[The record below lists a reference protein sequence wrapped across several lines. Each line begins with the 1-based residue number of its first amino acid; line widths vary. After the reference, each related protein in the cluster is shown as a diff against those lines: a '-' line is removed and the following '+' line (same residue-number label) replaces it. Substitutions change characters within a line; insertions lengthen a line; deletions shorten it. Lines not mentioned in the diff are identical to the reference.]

1 MQDQAH
7 GVMPFDTISPSDI
20 ERIEILP
27 GGGAVMYG
35 NGTKGGVINII
46 TKKRY
51 DSFSPSIGISYSGL
65 PGFTSSPGYSGDYKI
80 FGSEANVDARFGG
93 KILNNLYYTISGRY
107 LYKYGYRVGD
117 ESNRGNISGNLTW
130 DINDKQ
136 SLSFDASCFSGLINS
151 SPNLL
156 FIIGSGNDVNN
167 APSVSKRYNQG
178 EGTTNTFQ
186 NRIDS
191 VLTYDYKITDN
202 DSFQAKAFYH
212 YYKNKYVDYVGGY
225 YYEYNGRGS
234 WYDSFSQT
242 GSYFEDQRAG
252 IQLKYEHK
260 TDKNNIIVGLDS
272 IWNYNDNT
280 QIMDINGT
288 YYHPIIAQGHKWS
301 NALYAI
307 DKYNFTDRF
316 SLTSGAR
323 YEYAY
328 YYLEN
333 YQTIIISG
341 YQLPNYPK
349 KEDLDTYRHNYALE
363 ITPKIQ
369 ISNNASIYAK
379 YERGILIPVQ
389 VP

>member
-1 MQDQAH
+1 M
-7 GVMPFDTISPSDI
+7 
-20 ERIEILP
+20 
-27 GGGAVMYG
+27 
-35 NGTKGGVINII
+35 
-46 TKKRY
+46 
-51 DSFSPSIGISYSGL
+51 
-65 PGFTSSPGYSGDYKI
+65 
-80 FGSEANVDARFGG
+80 
-93 KILNNLYYTISGRY
+93 
-107 LYKYGYRVGD
+107 
-117 ESNRGNISGNLTW
+117 
-130 DINDKQ
+130 
-136 SLSFDASCFSGLINS
+136 
-151 SPNLL
+151 L